1 MIKQYFDINGNSVE
15 ISASLG
21 SNHICLMV
29 SDRGTKPLVLPFE
42 LKEAE
47 QIMMSL
53 QIEIDKIKSRLKNLD
68 LESRVESIEKFIA
81 GIKIRIC

>member
-15 ISASLG
+15 IAASLG

-29 SDRGTKPLVLPFE
+29 RDRGTKPLVFPFE